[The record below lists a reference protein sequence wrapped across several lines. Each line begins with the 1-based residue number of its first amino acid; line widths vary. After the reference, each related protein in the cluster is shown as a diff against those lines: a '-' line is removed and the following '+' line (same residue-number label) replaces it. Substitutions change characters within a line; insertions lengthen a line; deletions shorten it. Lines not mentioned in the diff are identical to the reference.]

1 MSVLVVDD
9 DRDLVDVITYILRR
23 DGIEVTAAFDG
34 QQAWERFQ
42 SEAPELV
49 VLDITMPSMDGV
61 ELLRRMRTES
71 TVPVVML
78 TARQDEPS
86 IVEALDLGAD
96 DYITKPFSPRQLVA
110 RIRAVLRRASTYRQV
125 LAGSDRELRCGDLV
139 LDTHSA
145 EYHARRYAAT
155 PDALG
160 VPHSALPDD

>member
-61 ELLRRMRTES
+61 ELLRRMRDG
-71 TVPVVML
+71 V
-78 TARQDEPS
+78 D
-86 IVEALDLGAD
+86 GAGGD
-96 DYITKPFSPRQLVA
+96 ADGPPG
-110 RIRAVLRRASTYRQV
+110 RAEHCGGTGHRR
-125 LAGSDRELRCGDLV
+125 
-139 LDTHSA
+139 
-145 EYHARRYAAT
+145 RR
-155 PDALG
+155 L
-160 VPHSALPDD
+160 HH